1 MKFERREFLKL
12 TASTVAAFAL
22 PRNARAESYPSRPVR
37 VVVTVP
43 AGLTPDIVARLT
55 AEWLAGRLGQ
65 PFIVENRPGG
75 GENIGT
81 ELVVRAQPDGY
92 TLLLVT
98 ATNAVNASL
107 YAHLGFNFIH
117 DVAPVAGLV
126 RGPLIMEVNPS
137 VPAGTVSEFIA
148 YAKANPGKINMASG
162 GNGTPMHVAGELFKM
177 MAGVDMVHVPYL
189 NPFPDLLSGQVQ
201 VYFGP
206 ITSSLGYIRSGKLRA
221 LAITGAARSRLLP
234 DVPTLGEFVPG
245 YEATNWYAVGA
256 PRATPTATIETLN
269 AAVNAALA
277 DPAFTSRLS
286 DIGVEPMPMTAA
298 ACRTFIADEAD
309 KWAEVVKFASLRLD

>member
-1 MKFERREFLKL
+1 MKFGRREFLKL
-12 TASTVAAFAL
+12 TASAAATFAL
-22 PRNARAESYPSRPVR
+22 SRNARAESYPSRPVR

-43 AGLTPDIVARLT
+43 AGLTPDIIARLT
-55 AEWLAGRLGQ
+55 AERLAGRLGQ

-107 YAHLGFNFIH
+107 YAHLGFNFIR

-137 VPAGTVSEFIA
+137 VPAGTVPEFIA
-148 YAKANPGKINMASG
+148 YAKANPDKINMASG

-221 LAITGAARSRLLP
+221 LAVTGAARSRLLP

-256 PRATPTATIETLN
+256 PKATPIATIETLN
-269 AAVNAALA
+269 AAINAALA
-277 DPAFTSRLS
+277 DPAFTSRLA
-286 DIGVEPMPMTAA
+286 DIGVEPMPKTAA
-298 ACRTFIADEAD
+298 ACRAFIADEAD
-309 KWAEVVKFASLRLD
+309 KWAKVVKFASLRLD